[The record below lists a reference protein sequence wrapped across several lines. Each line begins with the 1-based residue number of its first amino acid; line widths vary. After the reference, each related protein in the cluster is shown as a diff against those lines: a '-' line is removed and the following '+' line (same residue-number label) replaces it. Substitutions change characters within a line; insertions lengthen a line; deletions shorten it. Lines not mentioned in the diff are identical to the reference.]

1 MTTSKPTVISSTEL
15 ATVAGSGGTGFGPA
29 GRTCA
34 PDTRNRWQMVA
45 PTWLGG
51 KPDPA
56 CTSHPGR
63 VWFSKDALDGAP
75 VGQRQFSPDAK
86 RDISNLAGKL

>member
-1 MTTSKPTVISSTEL
+1 MTDFKHLSPTKL
-15 ATVAGSGGTGFGPA
+15 AAACGGAGTGFEPA
-29 GRTCA
+29 GVSCA
-34 PDTRNRWQMVA
+34 PDTRNRWQKVA

-51 KPDPA
+51 KADPA